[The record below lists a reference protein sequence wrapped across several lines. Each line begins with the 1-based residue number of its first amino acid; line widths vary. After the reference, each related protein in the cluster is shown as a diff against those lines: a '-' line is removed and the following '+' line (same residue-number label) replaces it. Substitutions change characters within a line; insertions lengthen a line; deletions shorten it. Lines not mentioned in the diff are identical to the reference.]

1 MFLVRVA
8 ENLLT
13 IFILGGFGYIIFQS
27 FKGNNV
33 FSNLKEKMGRITG
46 GKNKK

>member
-1 MFLVRVA
+1 MSIVRIG

-13 IFILGGFGYIIFQS
+13 VFILGGFGYIIYQS
-27 FKGNNV
+27 FKGKNV
-33 FSNLKEKMGRITG
+33 LSGLKEKMGRLTG